1 MKGNT
6 WCDHLICTASSLG
19 LWSSVVRKRV
29 ATNRTIILL
38 WNAFQT
44 SGSNLMDH
52 TNNLD
57 LTVEVLEVPEVH
69 LVCSKPQERVN
80 DDGGGDV
87 VKVAQLLRSHPG
99 GGSRARLGHHL
110 ERLNLHRDLVFE
122 QVTPKITIHHLLYRC
137 LENDVKISVQSL
149 DLRHYISNFPR
160 VPVLGQ
166 VTCTSFLWP
175 SKLRETASKTRRHP
189 WKETFIQLKRLLSSL
204 YDIFSRKKLP
214 SAIDRHWNLTYF
226 KVVSCKNSL
235 LGSLTFLCIKVK
247 ETISAPIGAARVSKP
262 SIFVRNWGE
271 FFASWE
277 KLLGVELTQLSAK
290 VGQEE
295 RQIRQVD
302 VTDNLPQDALVV
314 FQ

>member
-1 MKGNT
+1 MSMYLIITLDMSMKGNT

-122 QVTPKITIHHLLYRC
+122 QVTPKITIH
-137 LENDVKISVQSL
+137 DVKW
-149 DLRHYISNFPR
+149 
-160 VPVLGQ
+160 
-166 VTCTSFLWP
+166 C
-175 SKLRETASKTRRHP
+175 
-189 WKETFIQLKRLLSSL
+189 
-204 YDIFSRKKLP
+204 
-214 SAIDRHWNLTYF
+214 
-226 KVVSCKNSL
+226 
-235 LGSLTFLCIKVK
+235 
-247 ETISAPIGAARVSKP
+247 
-262 SIFVRNWGE
+262 
-271 FFASWE
+271 
-277 KLLGVELTQLSAK
+277 
-290 VGQEE
+290 
-295 RQIRQVD
+295 
-302 VTDNLPQDALVV
+302 
-314 FQ
+314 